1 MRPVLPLLAF
11 AFLGCAAPP
20 SGLDT
25 PAIQSAEILGIE
37 DGPVVLTDGRWEGAP
52 YVEGGAS
59 RPTVGL
65 VTEFVVRGE
74 FVESGR
80 EDCAVLVWHHTGGT
94 GNRLW
99 LVILQSAP
107 GRPRSVVT
115 ELVGDRVQVIHFAW
129 FDQLLRLD
137 LVAHGPQ
144 DAACC
149 PGQFERRA
157 YRMVGDELFETT
169 EVVGRASTRD
179 LGGEVWR
186 LASLRRG
193 AEPDSIP
200 FEVTIEFDRLGNV
213 VGEAG
218 CNSFAGQSLNADG
231 RNVSIEA
238 QATSARRCSEG
249 ALALEDDFMRRLE
262 AVERFS
268 FLNGRLLLQYALEDE
283 SNVLTFE
290 SLRP

>member
-1 MRPVLPLLAF
+1 
-11 AFLGCAAPP
+11 
-20 SGLDT
+20 
-25 PAIQSAEILGIE
+25 
-37 DGPVVLTDGRWEGAP
+37 
-52 YVEGGAS
+52 
-59 RPTVGL
+59 VGL
-65 VTEFVVRGE
+65 VEEFVVRGE
-74 FVESGR
+74 FVEPGR

-129 FDQLLRLD
+129 FDGLLRLD
-137 LVAHGPQ
+137 LVAHGPG

-157 YRMVGDELFETT
+157 YRMVGDELVETT

-186 LASLRRG
+186 LESMRRSD
-193 AEPDSIP
+193 EPGEIP

-213 VGEAG
+213 IGEAG
-218 CNSFAGQSLNADG
+218 CNSFAGESVNTDG
-231 RNVSIEA
+231 RNIRIEA
-238 QATSARRCSEG
+238 RASSARRCAED
-249 ALALEDDFMRRLE
+249 ALALEDEFMRRLE
-262 AVERFS
+262 AAVRFS
-268 FLNGRLLLQYALEDE
+268 FRNGRLLLQYVLEDE
-283 SNVLTFE
+283 ADAMTFV